1 MTTAIPTFS
10 TLLQRF
16 FTQRLMQQKRVSA
29 HTISSFRDTFRMLLL
44 FAQKKLRTSP
54 DKLPFEKLDAP
65 FVAAFLNELEKTR
78 GVTVRTRN
86 LRLTAIR
93 SFFRFAAYE
102 MPTHSA
108 QIQRVLAMPAKR
120 FERRL
125 IDFLTRPEAD
135 ALLAA
140 PDKTTW
146 IGRRDHALLL
156 TTLQTG
162 MRLSEATGLRRRDI
176 TFDTGAHIEI
186 LGKGRKHRVVPL
198 CRSVADV
205 LRAWVG
211 EAAPGK
217 DDIIFPSTRGG
228 CLSADAVACLLEKH
242 LANAAVACPS
252 LKQKQKHITFH
263 CLRHTTA
270 MDLLHAGVEQTVIAL
285 WLGHESIET
294 TQIYLD
300 ADLELKEK
308 ILART
313 IPFDTKPGKFRPDDK
328 LLAFLNQL

>member
-1 MTTAIPTFS
+1 MTASIPTFP

-16 FTQRLMQQKRVSA
+16 FTQRLMQEKRVSA
-29 HTISSFRDTFRMLLL
+29 NTISSYRDTFRLLL
-44 FAQKKLRTSP
+44 RFAQKRLHTSP
-54 DKLPFEKLDAP
+54 DKLAFEKLDAP
-65 FVAAFLNELEKTR
+65 FISAFLAELEKKR

-102 MPTHSA
+102 MPTHSG

-120 FERRL
+120 FDRKL
-125 IDFLTRPEAD
+125 IDFLTRSEVD

-140 PDKTTW
+140 PNKGTW
-146 IGRRDHALLL
+146 TGRRDHALLL
-156 TTLQTG
+156 ITLQTG
-162 MRLSEATGLRRRDI
+162 LRLSEATNLRLRNVK
-176 TFDTGAHIEI
+176 FGTGSHVEI
-186 LGKGRKHRVVPL
+186 LGKGRKQRVVPL
-198 CRSVADV
+198 CKPVADV
-205 LRAWVG
+205 LEAWLD
-211 EAAPGK
+211 ELNPAQ
-217 DDIIFPSTRGG
+217 DDVVFPSARVGR
-228 CLSADAVACLLEKH
+228 LSADAVAGLLRKH
-242 LANAAVACPS
+242 IAVASDACPS
-252 LKQKQKHITFH
+252 LKKKNVTFH

-300 ADLELKEK
+300 ADLALKEK

-313 IPFDTKPGKFRPDDK
+313 IPFDSKPGKFRPDGR
-328 LLAFLNQL
+328 LLAFLNRL

>member
-1 MTTAIPTFS
+1 MKSSIPTFP

-29 HTISSFRDTFRMLLL
+29 HTISSYRDTFRLLL
-44 FAQKKLRTSP
+44 RFAQKRLRTSP
-54 DKLPFEKLDAP
+54 DRLAFEKIDAP
-65 FVAAFLNELEKTR
+65 LVSAFLNEMEKTR
-78 GVTVRTRN
+78 GVTARTRN

-108 QIQRVLAMPAKR
+108 QIQRVLAMPTKR
-120 FERRL
+120 FDRKL
-125 IDFLTRPEAD
+125 IDFLTRPEVD
-135 ALLAA
+135 ALLDA
-140 PDKTTW
+140 PDKSTW
-146 IGRRDHALLL
+146 NGRRDHALLL

-162 MRLSEATGLRRRDI
+162 LRLSEATGLQRQHV
-176 TFDTGAHIEI
+176 TFGTGAHAEV
-186 LGKGRKHRVVPL
+186 LGKGRKQRAVPL
-198 CRSVADV
+198 CKPVAEV
-205 LRAWVG
+205 LKAWID
-211 EAAPGK
+211 ELNSAQ
-217 DDIIFPSTRGG
+217 DDIVFPSIRGG
-228 CLSADAVACLLEKH
+228 RLSADAVARLLKKH
-242 LANAAVACPS
+242 VAVASDACPS
-252 LKQKQKHITFH
+252 LKQKKITFH

-300 ADLELKEK
+300 ADLALKEK

-313 IPFDTKPGKFRPDDK
+313 IPFDSKPGKFRPDDK
-328 LLAFLNQL
+328 LLSFLNQL

>member
-1 MTTAIPTFS
+1 MTPAIPTFP

-29 HTISSFRDTFRMLLL
+29 HTISSYRDTFRMLLL
-44 FAQKKLRTSP
+44 FAQKRLRTSP
-54 DKLPFEKLDAP
+54 DKLSFEKLDAP

-120 FERRL
+120 FDRRL

-140 PDKTTW
+140 PDMASW

-162 MRLSEATGLRRRDI
+162 MRLSEATSLRRRDI
-176 TFDTGAHIEI
+176 TFDTGAHVEI

-198 CRSVADV
+198 CKPVADV
-205 LRAWVG
+205 LRAWLD
-211 EAAPGK
+211 EAATAD
-217 DDIIFPSTRGG
+217 DDIAFPSMRGG
-228 CLSADAVACLLEKH
+228 QLSADAVARLLEKH
-242 LANAAVACPS
+242 LAIAAATCPS
-252 LKQKQKHITFH
+252 LKQKHITFH

-313 IPFDTKPGKFRPDDK
+313 IPFDTKPGKFRPDDQ

>member
-1 MTTAIPTFS
+1 MRRTTPTFQA
-10 TLLQRF
+10 LLQKF
-16 FTQRLMQQKRVSA
+16 FTQRLMQEKRVSA
-29 HTISSFRDTFRMLLL
+29 HTISSYRDTFKLLL
-44 FAQKKLRTSP
+44 RFARKRLRTSP

-65 FVAAFLNELEKTR
+65 LIAAFLNELEKER

-102 MPTHSA
+102 MPAYSA

-120 FERRL
+120 FDRKL

-140 PDKTTW
+140 PDKATW
-146 IGRRDHALLL
+146 TGRRDHALVL

-162 MRLSEATGLRRRDI
+162 LRLSEATGLKRSDV
-176 TFDTGAHIEI
+176 TFGTGAHVDI
-186 LGKGRKHRVVPL
+186 LGKGRKQRTVPL
-198 CRSVADV
+198 CRPVANV
-205 LRAWVG
+205 LEAWLDELNPAQDEVV
-211 EAAPGK
+211 
-217 DDIIFPSTRGG
+217 FPSARRGR
-228 CLSADAVACLLEKH
+228 LSADAVASLLRKYV
-242 LANAAVACPS
+242 AIASDACPS
-252 LKQKQKHITFH
+252 LKQKNVTFH

-300 ADLELKEK
+300 ADLALKEK

-313 IPFDTKPGKFRPDDK
+313 IPFDSKPGKFRPDDK
-328 LLAFLNQL
+328 LLAFLTQL

>member
-1 MTTAIPTFS
+1 MTSAIPPFP

-29 HTISSFRDTFRMLLL
+29 NTISSYRDTFRLLL
-44 FAQKKLRTSP
+44 RFARKRLRTPP
-54 DKLPFEKLDAP
+54 DRLAFEKLDAP
-65 FVAAFLNELEKTR
+65 LVAGFLNELEKTR
-78 GVTVRTRN
+78 GATVRTRN

-108 QIQRVLAMPAKR
+108 QIQRILAMPAKR
-120 FERRL
+120 FERKL
-125 IDFLTRPEAD
+125 VDFLTRPEVD
-135 ALLAA
+135 ALLGA
-140 PDKTTW
+140 PDKSTW
-146 IGRRDHALLL
+146 GGRRDHALLL

-162 MRLSEATGLRRRDI
+162 LRLSEATGLQRQHVV
-176 TFDTGAHIEI
+176 FGSGAHVGV
-186 LGKGRKHRVVPL
+186 LGKGRKQRAVPL
-198 CRSVADV
+198 CKPVADV
-205 LRAWVG
+205 LEAWIDELNTAEDGVV
-211 EAAPGK
+211 
-217 DDIIFPSTRGG
+217 FPSVRGG
-228 CLSADAVACLLEKH
+228 RLSPDAVARLLKKH
-242 LANAAVACPS
+242 IAVAKDACPS
-252 LKQKQKHITFH
+252 LRQKRVTFH

-300 ADLELKEK
+300 ADLALKEK

-313 IPFDTKPGKFRPDDK
+313 IPFDSKPGKFRPDDK
-328 LLAFLNQL
+328 LLAFLNRL

>member
-1 MTTAIPTFS
+1 MTSAPIPTFA
-10 TLLQRF
+10 TLLQQF

-29 HTISSFRDTFRMLLL
+29 HTIKSYRDTFRMLLR
-44 FAQKKLRTSP
+44 FAQDRLHTSP
-54 DKLPFEKLDAP
+54 DRLTFEMIDAP
-65 FVAAFLNELEKTR
+65 FISAFLAEMEKTR
-78 GVTVRTRN
+78 GVSVRTRN

-120 FERRL
+120 HDRRL

-135 ALLAA
+135 ALLGA
-140 PDKTTW
+140 PDRATR

-162 MRLSEATGLRRRDI
+162 MRLSEVTGLRCQDI
-176 TFDTGAHIEI
+176 TFGTGAHVDII
-186 LGKGRKHRVVPL
+186 GKGRKQRAIPL
-198 CRSVADV
+198 CKPVAAV
-205 LRAWVG
+205 LAAWLEETG
-211 EAAPGK
+211 AAP
-217 DDIIFPSTRGG
+217 DSVVFPSMRGG
-228 CLSADAVACLLEKH
+228 QMSADAVERLLNKH
-242 LANAAVACPS
+242 LAIASKTCAS
-252 LKQKQKHITFH
+252 LKKKHITFH

-285 WLGHESIET
+285 WLGHESVET

-300 ADLELKEK
+300 ADLALKEK

-313 IPFDTKPGKFRPDDK
+313 IPFDSKPGKYRPDDR

>member
-1 MTTAIPTFS
+1 MTPAIPTLP

-16 FTQRLMQQKRVSA
+16 FIQRLMQEKRVSA
-29 HTISSFRDTFRMLLL
+29 NTISSYRDTFRLLL
-44 FAQKKLRTSP
+44 RFAQKRLRTAP
-54 DKLPFEKLDAP
+54 EKLAFEKLDAP
-65 FVAAFLNELEKTR
+65 LITAFLSDLEKER

-102 MPTHSA
+102 MPTHGA

-120 FERRL
+120 FDRKL
-125 IDFLTRPEAD
+125 IDFLTRPEVD

-140 PDKTTW
+140 PDKSTW
-146 IGRRDHALLL
+146 TGRRDHALLL

-162 MRLSEATGLRRRDI
+162 LRLSEATGLRRRDVM
-176 TFDTGAHIEI
+176 FGTGAHVEI
-186 LGKGRKHRVVPL
+186 FGKGRKQRTVPL
-198 CRSVADV
+198 CKPVAIV
-205 LRAWVG
+205 LEAWLD
-211 EAAPGK
+211 ELNPAPE
-217 DDIIFPSTRGG
+217 DLVFPSARRSR
-228 CLSADAVACLLEKH
+228 LSADAVASLLRKH
-242 LANAAVACPS
+242 VAVAAKTCAS
-252 LKQKQKHITFH
+252 LKQKNITFH

-300 ADLELKEK
+300 ADLVLKEK

-313 IPFDTKPGKFRPDDK
+313 IPFDSKPGKFKPDDE
-328 LLAFLNQL
+328 LLAFLNRL

>member
-1 MTTAIPTFS
+1 MKSSIPTFP

-29 HTISSFRDTFRMLLL
+29 HTISSYRDTFRLLL
-44 FAQKKLRTSP
+44 RFAQKRLRTSP
-54 DKLPFEKLDAP
+54 DRLAFEKIDAP
-65 FVAAFLNELEKTR
+65 LVSAFLNEMEKER

-120 FERRL
+120 FDRKL
-125 IDFLTRPEAD
+125 IDFLTRPEVD
-135 ALLAA
+135 ALLDA
-140 PDKTTW
+140 PDKNSW

-162 MRLSEATGLRRRDI
+162 LRLSEATGLQRQDM
-176 TFDTGAHIEI
+176 TFGTGAHVEV
-186 LGKGRKHRVVPL
+186 LGKGRKQRAVPL
-198 CRSVADV
+198 CKPVANV
-205 LRAWVG
+205 LEAWLDELSPEQDEIV
-211 EAAPGK
+211 
-217 DDIIFPSTRGG
+217 FPSTRGG
-228 CLSADAVACLLEKH
+228 QLSADAVARLLKKH
-242 LANAAVACPS
+242 VTVASDACPS
-252 LKQKQKHITFH
+252 LKQKNITFH
-263 CLRHTTA
+263 CLRHTMA

-300 ADLELKEK
+300 ADLALKEK

-313 IPFDTKPGKFRPDDK
+313 IPFDSKPGKFRPDDK
-328 LLAFLNQL
+328 LLSFLNQL